1 MEIPLDL
8 VTIRYLKLVDIDKD
22 KVAK

>member
-8 VTIRYLKLVDIDKD
+8 ATIRQLNLVDIDKD